1 MGEFIKVC
9 TSKVRY
15 IKKKVRLKDKTKTY
29 RYIVVYLKKVG
40 ELASWLEGDEVEIY
54 INDEDKSKVLL
65 VNVDYLARRKLFKKA

>member
-29 RYIVVYLKKVG
+29 RYLVVYLKKVG

-65 VNVDYLARRKLFKKA
+65 VNIDYLARRKLFKKV